1 MTAPRSVS
9 RAPGALRLIAVITAC
24 SFLVSCDDGPT
35 APRAA
40 GRPTPLPI
48 PNVAGTWQGRFQPGV
63 SSEFFNCG
71 PEVNATATLSQE
83 GSHVT
88 GTITTQSTRLNRG
101 TFTGEAGPTQIR
113 GSLAI
118 GSDTRRVTGSASANR
133 VTMSFASDSIL
144 CGMASL
150 EFNR

>member
-1 MTAPRSVS
+1 M
-9 RAPGALRLIAVITAC
+9 ITAC

-35 APRAA
+35 APRSAA
-40 GRPTPLPI
+40 QPTPLPI
-48 PNVAGTWQGRFQPGV
+48 PNVAGTWQGRFHPGV
-63 SSEFFNCG
+63 TSEFFNCG

-88 GTITTQSTRLNRG
+88 GIVTTQSTRLNRG
-101 TFTGEAGPTQIR
+101 TFAGEAGATQIR

-118 GSDTRRVTGSASANR
+118 GSSTRRVTGTASASR
-133 VTMSFASDSIL
+133 LTMSFPADSIL
-144 CGMASL
+144 CGIARL